1 MKKILAILILLIIV
15 ALVIFLL
22 FFKGFGGFGKD
33 SGEGKSSDRSITETI
48 ETTEAD
54 EIETTTVFD
63 RRPEGAEITVS
74 GHDYIFNNEKIS
86 LDDLAAELS
95 KLDKEALIT
104 INADDTAAKN
114 TVDELTDKLDELGYK
129 NYNKFIS

>member
-33 SGEGKSSDRSITETI
+33 SGEGKSSDRSITET
-48 ETTEAD
+48 TEAE
-54 EIETTTVFD
+54 EIETTTVLD

-86 LDDLAAELS
+86 LDDLAAEIS
-95 KLDKEALIT
+95 KLDKESLIT

-114 TVDELTDKLDELGYK
+114 TVDDLTDKLDELGYK

>member
-54 EIETTTVFD
+54 EVETTTVLD

-104 INADDTAAKN
+104 ITADDTAAKN